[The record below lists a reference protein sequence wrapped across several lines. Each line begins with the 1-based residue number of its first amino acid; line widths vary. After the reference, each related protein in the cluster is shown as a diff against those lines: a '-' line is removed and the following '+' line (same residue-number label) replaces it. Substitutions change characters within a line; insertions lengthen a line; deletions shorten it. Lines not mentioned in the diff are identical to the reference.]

1 MVWWIF
7 PVPFYPC
14 HNEGL
19 LNGAVFS
26 VCIVP
31 TAVSYSKNSEKQW
44 PHNFQTN
51 KTNPNLFSYSSGRE
65 VIKNWVKF
73 VICCLFLQK
82 NLFALLLIVHSMF
95 FKYFFPCITNIFFRE
110 HMGLSWVF
118 CCVVIV
124 SCLCRSHCSV
134 PALRQCL
141 EELASRWTSVA
152 SSLQL
157 LSSDGS
163 KQYIH
168 KQTIHAS
175 EDSRG
180 LVRQWLYWYLLLL
193 KAVLLLIF
201 RSEHF
206 NSCILI
212 FKNKA

>member
-1 MVWWIF
+1 MGQCSLSVWSPQLF
-7 PVPFYPC
+7 P
-14 HNEGL
+14 
-19 LNGAVFS
+19 
-26 VCIVP
+26 IVK
-31 TAVSYSKNSEKQW
+31 TLKNNDLIVSTYSKL
-44 PHNFQTN
+44 N
-51 KTNPNLFSYSSGRE
+51 KTNPNLFSHSSGRE

-82 NLFALLLIVHSMF
+82 YLFALLLIVHSMF
-95 FKYFFPCITNIFFRE
+95 FKYFFSCITNIFFRE

-180 LVRQWLYWYLLLL
+180 LVRQWLCWYLSYWKECCCLSLDQYIL
-193 KAVLLLIF
+193 TLG
-201 RSEHF
+201 
-206 NSCILI
+206 ILI